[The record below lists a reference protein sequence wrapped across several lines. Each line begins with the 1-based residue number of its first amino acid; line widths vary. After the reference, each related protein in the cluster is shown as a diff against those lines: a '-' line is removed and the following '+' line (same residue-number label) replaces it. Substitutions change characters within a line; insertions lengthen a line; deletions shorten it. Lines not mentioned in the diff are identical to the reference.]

1 MMKNLEEIDMPT
13 KKKKEIDLENLTPEE
28 ELKLEIAEEIG
39 VLDKVLKGGWG
50 TLSARETGRIG
61 GILGTRN
68 KKKRAQEKKEEQ
80 EEKNS

>member
-1 MMKNLEEIDMPT
+1 MPT
-13 KKKKEIDLENLTPEE
+13 KKKKEIDLENLTPEDE
-28 ELKLEIAEEIG
+28 MKLEIAEEIG

-68 KKKRAQEKKEEQ
+68 RKKKAQ
-80 EEKNS
+80 EEKTSEEKASWEE

>member
-1 MMKNLEEIDMPT
+1 MPAKN
-13 KKKKEIDLENLTPEE
+13 KKKIDLENLTPEDE
-28 ELKLEIAEEIG
+28 MKLEIAEEIG

-68 KKKRAQEKKEEQ
+68 RKKKAQ
-80 EEKNS
+80 EEKASQEREE

>member
-1 MMKNLEEIDMPT
+1 MPAKY
-13 KKKKEIDLENLTPEE
+13 KKKIDLENLTPEDE
-28 ELKLEIAEEIG
+28 MKLEIAEEIG

-68 KKKRAQEKKEEQ
+68 RKKKAQ
-80 EEKNS
+80 EEKASQEKEE

>member
-1 MMKNLEEIDMPT
+1 MPT

>member
-1 MMKNLEEIDMPT
+1 MPT

-39 VLDKVLKGGWG
+39 VLDKVLSGGWG

-68 KKKRAQEKKEEQ
+68 KKKKAQDKKET
-80 EEKNS
+80 EEGKNS